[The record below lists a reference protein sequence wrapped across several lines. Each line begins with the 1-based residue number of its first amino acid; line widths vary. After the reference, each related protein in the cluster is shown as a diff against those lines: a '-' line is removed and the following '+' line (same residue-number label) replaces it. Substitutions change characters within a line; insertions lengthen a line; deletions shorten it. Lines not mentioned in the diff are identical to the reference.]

1 MFLYMEWSSWTWAT
15 STYLI
20 MEAWVGCGLE
30 RLKSRKWA
38 EMYVYSSGYVL
49 VYECCK
55 CGARHRT
62 LIWRN
67 DGWYCLLCLPS
78 MAMEAV
84 PESGDDR
91 EWTAQTEP

>member
-1 MFLYMEWSSWTWAT
+1 
-15 STYLI
+15 
-20 MEAWVGCGLE
+20 
-30 RLKSRKWA
+30 
-38 EMYVYSSGYVL
+38 MYVYSSGNVR

-55 CGARHRT
+55 CGARYKT

-84 PESGDDR
+84 PEQV
-91 EWTAQTEP
+91 TNLNK